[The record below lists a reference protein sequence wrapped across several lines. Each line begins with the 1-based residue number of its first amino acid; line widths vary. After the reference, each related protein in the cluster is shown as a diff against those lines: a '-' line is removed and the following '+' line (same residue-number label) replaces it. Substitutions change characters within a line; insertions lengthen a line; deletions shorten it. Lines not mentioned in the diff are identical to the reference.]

1 MLNLLPNN
9 SFRVFCLTACLL
21 ATACGPDVKTL
32 EIQTATTKIT
42 VQEPVAPRELV
53 MLPINVNVITKE
65 NFKELDAQLKSDPK
79 SVFLVLS
86 PNDYESLAT
95 NIAELRRYISQQ
107 GAIVQY
113 YRDTVKTLS
122 QGSDAG
128 KDTAK
133 TQ

>member
-1 MLNLLPNN
+1 MPKLLQNN
-9 SFRVFCLTACLL
+9 SLRLSALLLCLVVA
-21 ATACGPDVKTL
+21 ACGPDVKKL

-42 VQEPVAPRELV
+42 VQEPPLPRDLV
-53 MLPINVNVITKE
+53 MLPINVNVITNE
-65 NFKELDAQLKSDPK
+65 NFKELEAQLKSDPK

-95 NIAELRRYISQQ
+95 NIGELRRYITQQ

-122 QGSDAG
+122 QGGDAP
-128 KDTAK
+128 K
-133 TQ
+133 